1 MLSGTA
7 CMIATVAIALAALL
21 VSDGRAGVYS
31 AVVNDVRH
39 TLNGVRSVRVF
50 VADTTEVLTL
60 GKLERFAAEGP
71 KDDPPNAMKL
81 AKREIDLEKLL
92 AAGAT
97 ADRVPNGSGWIV
109 TEKEPRD
116 LRCSG
121 VNWELE
127 RDVFIRFS
135 RPAFIGTNRALVYAY
150 TKDCIS
156 FGHDLIVL
164 ERRGAAWK
172 TVMSYQIA
180 GAGE

>member
-1 MLSGTA
+1 
-7 CMIATVAIALAALL
+7 MIAIVALIIAALL
-21 VSDGRAGVYS
+21 GSDAKAGVYS
-31 AVVNDVRH
+31 AVVSDVRH
-39 TLNGVRSVRVF
+39 TLNSVRSVRVF
-50 VADTTEVLTL
+50 VAETTEVLTAA
-60 GKLERFAAEGP
+60 KLERLAAEGP
-71 KDDPPNAMKL
+71 KDDPPNAL
-81 AKREIDLEKLL
+81 ALARREIELEKLL

-97 ADRVPNGSGWIV
+97 VDRVPNGSGWIV

-135 RPAFIGTNRALVYAY
+135 RPVFIGPDRALVYAY

-164 ERRGAAWK
+164 ERSGAAWK

>member
-1 MLSGTA
+1 
-7 CMIATVAIALAALL
+7 MISIAALIIAVL
-21 VSDGRAGVYS
+21 LGSDAKWGVYS

-50 VADTTEVLTL
+50 VADTTEVLTAA
-60 GKLERFAAEGP
+60 KLERLAAEGP
-71 KDDPPNAMKL
+71 KDDPPNAMAL
-81 AKREIDLEKLL
+81 ASREIELEELL
-92 AAGAT
+92 AAGTT
-97 ADRVPNGSGWIV
+97 AERVPNGSGWIV
-109 TEKEPRD
+109 TEKEPRH

-135 RPAFIGTNRALVYAY
+135 RPAFIGANRALVYAY
-150 TKDCIS
+150 TKDCLS

-164 ERRGAAWK
+164 EKRGSGWK

>member
-1 MLSGTA
+1 MF
-7 CMIATVAIALAALL
+7 ATVAIALAAVLG
-21 VSDGRAGVYS
+21 SDSKAGVYS
-31 AVVNDVRH
+31 AVVDDVRH

-50 VADTTEVLTL
+50 VADTTEILTAA
-60 GKLERFAAEGP
+60 KLERLAADGP
-71 KDDPPNAMKL
+71 KDDPPNAMAL
-81 AKREIDLEKLL
+81 ARREIELEKLL

-97 ADRVPNGSGWIV
+97 GERVPNGPGWIV
-109 TEKEPRD
+109 KGKEPR

-121 VNWELE
+121 VNWEME

-135 RPAFIGTNRALVYAY
+135 RPAFVAPDRALVYAY

-164 ERRGAAWK
+164 ERRGATWK
-172 TVMSYQIA
+172 VVMRYQIA